1 MIKKKQ
7 QKKVLFATAAR
18 GARSSDG
25 RALLLIVLHCSLAN
39 ALMVG
44 VVITAGIWDLALV
57 FQPGAGRGSCS
68 GWLQALGAVE
78 SETPGFGDPKD
89 AMVSQQS
96 AGGGCGTA
104 PGSSRGAEVC
114 EWPHRV

>member
-44 VVITAGIWDLALV
+44 VVIMAGIWDLALV
-57 FQPGAGRGSCS
+57 FQPGAGRG
-68 GWLQALGAVE
+68 AVE
-78 SETPGFGDPKD
+78 GGSRLLGLWSRRPLDLETPRMPWCPSKVQG
-89 AMVSQQS
+89 QQQR
-96 AGGGCGTA
+96 C
-104 PGSSRGAEVC
+104 
-114 EWPHRV
+114 